1 MKVQRKLHYKNFN
14 EFLKLYGN
22 LEWEDYRFMFR
33 EFLDGYNTL
42 NKEQKINFLR
52 DIDFNLIPSKRI
64 RAYTNSAI
72 RHIITNDKEFTIK
85 DIEIFSN
92 YFTNKYVLKDPWYP
106 KYARGYLKIYC
117 TQRTAPEF
125 MANNVMFGENPA
137 SVI

>member
-1 MKVQRKLHYKNFN
+1 MRVQRKLHYKNFN

-72 RHIITNDKEFTIK
+72 RHIITNDRGFSIE
-85 DIEIFSN
+85 DI
-92 YFTNKYVLKDPWYP
+92 
-106 KYARGYLKIYC
+106 
-117 TQRTAPEF
+117 
-125 MANNVMFGENPA
+125 
-137 SVI
+137 

>member
-1 MKVQRKLHYKNFN
+1 MKIQRKLHYKNFN
-14 EFLKLYGN
+14 EFLKLYGD

-33 EFLDGYNTL
+33 EFLDGYKTL
-42 NKEQKINFLR
+42 NKEQKIEFLKDINFE
-52 DIDFNLIPSKRI
+52 LISSDKI

-72 RHIITNDKEFTIK
+72 RHIITNDREFTIK
-85 DIEIFSN
+85 DIESFSD

-125 MANNVMFGENPA
+125 MSNNVMFGENPA